1 MIDACVVTSRIRSKH
16 RIKSGGVCSLTKG
29 TTMNVLRG
37 VGGSEDKVDHSRMPV
52 QLLPTW

>member
-29 TTMNVLRG
+29 TTMNVLWG